1 MTHKKG
7 NRHLKSS
14 VPMLEKAKKYVNKV
28 ANEEYKAIV
37 KKGNSL

>member
-1 MTHKKG
+1 MGKK
-7 NRHLKSS
+7 HLKSR

-37 KKGNSL
+37 KKGNNL